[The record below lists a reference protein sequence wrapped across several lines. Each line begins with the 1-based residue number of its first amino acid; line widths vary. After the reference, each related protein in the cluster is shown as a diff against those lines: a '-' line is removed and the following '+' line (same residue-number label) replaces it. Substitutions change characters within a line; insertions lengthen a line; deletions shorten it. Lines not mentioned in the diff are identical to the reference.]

1 MEKNLIQKIKKMP
14 LTVLSTFG
22 HNGLDWVHSLVDNH
36 SQILIMPA
44 FSFFRSL
51 DRIKL
56 HNKNIKFKE
65 KKTLIL
71 LAKLF
76 SKMFYNDERN
86 KVQRRQFIKNKKD
99 MICFEKNLIFWIL
112 NCKIENLEKNLFLG
126 IHYAFVKLYK
136 IDLNKKKI
144 IVHQEHVPW
153 HSEKYYK
160 IFNSNFIF
168 MMRDPRAAIAGSV
181 LRMQKHNSDQIYA
194 NQFDH
199 VLLYWKFS
207 EKFTKSADK
216 KLLNKI
222 LILKNEDMH
231 ENLKKEMFKTSRF
244 LDIKFSK
251 TLLKQTFLGKNWFGE
266 SSYLQG
272 KNQEDDLKKMPPK
285 NYYNSNEIKKR
296 WKKIINK
303 KKILMIETILD
314 SLMKKFNY
322 KKMNNPN
329 IFNKFLGLFICLSNY
344 SSQKN
349 YFLSVFLIKIRNLI
363 RRLIILY
370 QPSIAN
376 KIFKFI

>member
-1 MEKNLIQKIKKMP
+1 MEKKLIQKIKKMP

-22 HNGLDWVHSLVDNH
+22 HNGLDWVHSLIDNH

-51 DRIKL
+51 ERIKL
-56 HNKNIKFKE
+56 HNKEINLKK
-65 KKTLIL
+65 KKTLIV

-76 SKMFYNDERN
+76 SKMFHNDERN

-99 MICFEKNLIFWIL
+99 MIYFEKNLIFWVL
-112 NCKIENLEKNLFLG
+112 NSKIENLEKNLFLG

-181 LRMQKHNSDQIYA
+181 LRMQKHNTDQIYA

-207 EKFTKSADK
+207 EKFTENADQ
-216 KLLNKI
+216 KLMKKI
-222 LILKNEDMH
+222 LILKNEEMH
-231 ENLKKEMFKTSRF
+231 QNLRKEMIKTSKF
-244 LDIKFSK
+244 LDVKFSK

-272 KNQEDDLKKMPPK
+272 KNQEDDLKKAPPK
-285 NYYNSNEIKKR
+285 NYYKSFEVKKR
-296 WKKIINK
+296 WEKIINK

-314 SLMKKFNY
+314 SLMKRFNY
-322 KKMNNPN
+322 KKMSDPN
-329 IFNKFLGLFICLSNY
+329 IFNKCMGLFICLSNY
-344 SSQKN
+344 SSQKK
-349 YFLSVFLIKIRNLI
+349 YFLSIFLIKIRNLI

-370 QPSIAN
+370 QPLIAN